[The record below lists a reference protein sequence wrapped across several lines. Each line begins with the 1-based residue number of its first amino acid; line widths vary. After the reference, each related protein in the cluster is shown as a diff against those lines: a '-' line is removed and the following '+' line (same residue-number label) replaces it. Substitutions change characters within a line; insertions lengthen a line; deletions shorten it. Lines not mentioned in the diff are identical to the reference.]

1 MSLVAASSLVPMV
14 GIGLSLYLGLLAWA
28 VLGFRWWLASLP
40 FTALLTLP
48 SSLPQTTAVGVGAAT
63 IVQTMLPQ
71 ASAAQLQTWLILEV
85 VSIVI
90 YPTVLYLGQRSLR
103 KEVVKRIG
111 RSRFP
116 K

>member
-28 VLGFRWWLASLP
+28 VLGFRWWLISLP

-63 IVQTMLPQ
+63 IVQTVLPQ
-71 ASAAQLQTWLILEV
+71 ASATQVQTWLILEV
-85 VSIVI
+85 ISIVI

-111 RSRFP
+111 ESRFP
-116 K
+116 R